1 MRSGKP
7 LDMIAHPN
15 NKNGT
20 ALEVFATKPVLTGL
34 MDFVDDRLI
43 SGDLIWP
50 VLLIPLDP
58 LAPLFNS
65 FLAVE
70 FPCDRETGDGV
81 DVGVEELAL
90 VDCGVLLVEDLLD
103 L

>member
-7 LDMIAHPN
+7 LDMIPHPN
-15 NKNGT
+15 HKNGT
-20 ALEVFATKPVLTGL
+20 ALEIFTTKPVLTRL
-34 MDFVDDRLI
+34 MYFVDNRLI
-43 SGDLIWP
+43 SGNLIRP

-65 FLAVE
+65 LLAVE
-70 FPCDRETGDGV
+70 FPCNRKARDGI
-81 DVGVEELAL
+81 DVGVEELSL
-90 VDCGVLLVEDLLD
+90 VDCGILLAEDLLD